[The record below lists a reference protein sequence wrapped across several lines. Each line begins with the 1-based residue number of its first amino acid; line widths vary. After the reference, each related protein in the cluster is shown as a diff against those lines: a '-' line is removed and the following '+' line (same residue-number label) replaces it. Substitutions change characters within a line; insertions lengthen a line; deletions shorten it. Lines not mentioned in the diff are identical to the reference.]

1 MARLLLEDITL
12 TRQDHLALHV
22 RFRGGAHRTIRL
34 PLPQRSWERRQTSQE
49 VVAAIDRLLN
59 NHTYPEI
66 ATILNNQGLES
77 GEGLPF
83 TARIVARIQRSYQLT
98 SRYDRLR
105 KSGLLTVE
113 EMAKVLGIQPTC
125 ECEPFYRGASEPLE
139 GSACIVD
146 FPRLAQSAQDLRM
159 HGRARSAAGRP
170 RNVCLARALP
180 EEPLGHHRAPAVG
193 HADEEHVADLVIVA
207 TAK

>member
-1 MARLLLEDITL
+1 LKLLVEAQETCERLRAQDREVVDDQQRAAILSLAPNFPQLWRDPSTPDRERKRMARLLLEDITL

-113 EMAKVLGIQPTC
+113 EMAKVLGIHPQRVKIWNR
-125 ECEPFYRGASEPLE
+125 YGL
-139 GSACIVD
+139 I
-146 FPRLAQSAQDLRM
+146 
-159 HGRARSAAGRP
+159 HGHPYNGK
-170 RNVCLARALP
+170 NDCLY
-180 EEPLGHHRAPAVG
+180 
-193 HADEEHVADLVIVA
+193 
-207 TAK
+207 